1 MIGVLTEVSTCNR
14 AGLLRRD
21 QAISPGVLMI
31 VHRGIWVGAH
41 RPPVRTASAAE
52 IWSGKRSPSRSPIS
66 TSRFIFLRCVGRL
79 RSVSAASQGVSHV
92 SQPSSMPSSS
102 DAPFGAGA
110 TGAFL
115 SADGRRAT
123 AMEIAVTLGF
133 VELGRF
139 SVEYRKTCGE
149 SPSKTLHH
157 V

>member
-66 TSRFIFLRCVGRL
+66 TSRFIFLRCVARL
-79 RSVSAASQGVSHV
+79 RSVSAGFARHFTRL
-92 SQPSSMPSSS
+92 P
-102 DAPFGAGA
+102 
-110 TGAFL
+110 AFPHAHLRMLRLALARLALL

-123 AMEIAVTLGF
+123 VTEIAVTLGF

>member
-1 MIGVLTEVSTCNR
+1 MLRLAQARR
-14 AGLLRRD
+14 AL
-21 QAISPGVLMI
+21 
-31 VHRGIWVGAH
+31 
-41 RPPVRTASAAE
+41 
-52 IWSGKRSPSRSPIS
+52 
-66 TSRFIFLRCVGRL
+66 
-79 RSVSAASQGVSHV
+79 
-92 SQPSSMPSSS
+92 
-102 DAPFGAGA
+102 
-110 TGAFL
+110 L